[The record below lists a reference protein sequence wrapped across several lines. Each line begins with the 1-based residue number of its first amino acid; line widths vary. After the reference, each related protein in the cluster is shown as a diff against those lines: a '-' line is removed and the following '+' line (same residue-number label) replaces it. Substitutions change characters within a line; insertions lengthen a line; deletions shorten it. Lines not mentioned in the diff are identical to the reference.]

1 MSRKRTPRRVWQLPQ
16 GIPGLPVGAAFSP
29 LADHCQTRSLKR
41 MLTADRP
48 PSDWTPRDVNE
59 LIYLCNTVA
68 KLVRRHAEYVTADRL
83 AIGNQLRDVLAEV
96 KRRRREHGHYGLTG
110 DEWKALRRA
119 VATLQSWLETVP
131 TQRLFAA
138 ETEVDRE
145 MVADDLVKAA

>member
-1 MSRKRTPRRVWQLPQ
+1 MSRKRTARRHWQLPQ
-16 GIPGLPVGAAFSP
+16 GIPGMPVGSIMSP

-48 PSDWTPRDVNE
+48 PMDWTPRDVNE
-59 LIYLCNTVA
+59 LIHLSNTVA
-68 KLVRRHAEYVTADRL
+68 KLVKRHAEYATDERL
-83 AIGNQLRDVLAEV
+83 ATGRQLQGVLSEV

-110 DEWKALRRA
+110 DEWKTLRRA

-138 ETEVDRE
+138 EMEVDRE
-145 MVADDLVKAA
+145 MVADDLTKAA